1 MTDIMIS
8 IYKTTIKII
17 SLIICTLYSVHSTAQ
32 SNITLSDDAF
42 NEKMLSCGLVN
53 IATLDSSIL
62 VDLRYSG
69 TNNFLGEDM
78 YGELESAYFEAEF
91 ADRVVAAQRELR
103 RRNPELRLL
112 IYDAARPLS
121 AQRRMRSMV
130 EGTPFE
136 SFVADGTKGGRH
148 NYGVA
153 VDVTLATADGT
164 PLDMGTPFDDF
175 SEAAAVKLTPDS
187 SDPATRTVERYRH
200 DLNTMQQ
207 QGLISSEAVENRML
221 LIEVMHTAGLVP
233 YRREWWHFEETISM
247 SKIREK
253 YKLLDF

>member
-1 MTDIMIS
+1 MNITMNIIN
-8 IYKTTIKII
+8 TIV
-17 SLIICTLYSVHSTAQ
+17 LIICILCNVQHSVAQ
-32 SNITLSDDAF
+32 SNDKPTNEAF
-42 NEKMLSCGLVN
+42 NVQMLSYGLVN

-69 TNNFLGEDM
+69 IDNFLGEDM
-78 YGELESAYFEAEF
+78 YGELESAYFEAGF
-91 ADRVVAAQRELR
+91 ADRVVTAQRELR
-103 RRNPELRLL
+103 RRKPELRLL

-121 AQRRMRSMV
+121 VQRRMRSMV

-200 DLNTMQQ
+200 DLNIMQQ

-247 SKIREK
+247 SKIRER